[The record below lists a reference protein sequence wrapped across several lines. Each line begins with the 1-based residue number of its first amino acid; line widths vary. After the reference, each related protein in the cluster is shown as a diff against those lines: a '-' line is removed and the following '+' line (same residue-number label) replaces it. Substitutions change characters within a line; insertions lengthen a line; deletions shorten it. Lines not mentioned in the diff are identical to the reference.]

1 MAAVVEGKGD
11 ELMIGSGFEALAA
24 IAAVLYHHDLGASG
38 ASDDIVPEASGR
50 DGLPWL
56 AYRDGE
62 DCLTFSGSVHCFNGI
77 VASDKFCMSRM
88 LTLDLTWRR
97 GPSPAHPVR

>member
-1 MAAVVEGKGD
+1 MRVGVAVRED
-11 ELMIGSGFEALAA
+11 EPMIEIGYGALAA

-62 DCLTFSGSVHCFNGI
+62 DCLTFSGSVHCSTYFAGGI
-77 VASDKFCMSRM
+77 H
-88 LTLDLTWRR
+88 W
-97 GPSPAHPVR
+97 